1 MSIISAYVREDWLYP
16 ATDLRSKNMF
26 SFESDEDSFVRFVK
40 DLLAR
45 KIIKLK
51 SKLDNDVDE
60 DEDVDFNNYNDKTYL
75 NAVYKF
81 TFVGIVICHNRLI
94 YVYPKY
100 IGENQKLPSYNPQRE
115 LAQVLRVIEKYSREK
130 SKQDIYNIDLFA
142 DEGNHNRD
150 KLLSV
155 MLFLLEDYASNGA
168 AWSG

>member
-1 MSIISAYVREDWLYP
+1 
-16 ATDLRSKNMF
+16 MF

-94 YVYPKY
+94 YVYPKEFLKY
-100 IGENQKLPSYNPQRE
+100 IGENQKAPF
-115 LAQVLRVIEKYSREK
+115 I
-130 SKQDIYNIDLFA
+130 
-142 DEGNHNRD
+142 
-150 KLLSV
+150 
-155 MLFLLEDYASNGA
+155 
-168 AWSG
+168 

>member
-100 IGENQKLPSYNPQRE
+100 IG
-115 LAQVLRVIEKYSREK
+115 
-130 SKQDIYNIDLFA
+130 
-142 DEGNHNRD
+142 
-150 KLLSV
+150 
-155 MLFLLEDYASNGA
+155 
-168 AWSG
+168 